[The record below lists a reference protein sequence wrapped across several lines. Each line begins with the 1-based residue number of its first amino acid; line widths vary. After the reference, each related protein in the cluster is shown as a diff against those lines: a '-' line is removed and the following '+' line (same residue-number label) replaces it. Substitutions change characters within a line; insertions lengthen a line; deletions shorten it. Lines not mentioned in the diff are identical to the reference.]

1 MGFNIKTWSNPVN
14 LDANNLNRIEQGIKN
29 SHDTLEIVSEEVSN
43 LQHKQLDLETELNNI
58 TKNTPDILN
67 TLDQLNVLL
76 QNNDISAIFEGADS
90 FLMKKE
96 QTLTTK
102 ELNQVYKN
110 LGLSKF
116 VSYNSILIDGEL
128 VVPGQTIEINSTKVD
143 QSLNKNSS
151 NAISNKTVTI
161 ALKELEDKLS
171 NTSSGTNTE
180 IDYST
185 IQQYLK
191 NKTTVIIRRWI

>member
-1 MGFNIKTWSNPVN
+1 MGFNMKTWSNPVN
-14 LDANNLNRIEQGIKN
+14 IDANNLNRIEQGIKN

-43 LQHKQLDLETELNNI
+43 LQHKHSDLATELNNL
-58 TKNTPDILN
+58 TKNAPDILN
-67 TLDQLNVLL
+67 TLEQLNSLL
-76 QNNDISAIFEGADS
+76 QNNDISAVLEGADS

-96 QTLTTK
+96 QTLTTE

-116 VSYNSILIDGEL
+116 VSYNNILIDGEL
-128 VVPGQTIEINSTKVD
+128 AVPGQTIEINSTKVD

-151 NAISNKTVTI
+151 NAISNKTVTT

-171 NTSSGTNTE
+171 NISPGTNTE

-191 NKTTVIIRRWI
+191 NKTTVVIRRWI

>member
-58 TKNTPDILN
+58 TKNAPDILS
-67 TLDQLNVLL
+67 TLEQLNILL
-76 QNNDISAIFEGADS
+76 QNNNISAVLEGADS

-116 VSYNSILIDGEL
+116 ISYNNILIDGEL
-128 VVPGQTIEINSTKVD
+128 AVQGQTIEINSTKVD

-151 NAISNKTVTI
+151 NAISNKAVAEALENFKPTVTP
-161 ALKELEDKLS
+161 D
-171 NTSSGTNTE
+171 TNTNNNQSAG
-180 IDYST
+180 I
-185 IQQYLK
+185 K
-191 NKTTVIIRRWI
+191 HAFIIRRWI